1 MLEFGY
7 ITPMIKRFFV
17 SLLKSILNH
26 NVGALAAIIAFFG
39 FSSLLPVLALLMFV
53 AMLIVP
59 ETFVDT
65 FVRHV
70 LQSYVPVLPSGQS
83 FALNTVEHLVTFR
96 THLRI
101 ISMVGL
107 FWSSVGGF
115 LTLQRILDT
124 IYEVRKRRSFLKQ
137 YVFGFVML
145 GILLAILFASS
156 AVSAVA
162 PMVLTLFIPRGLSN
176 ALVLPVIHG
185 VAKATFA
192 LILFVTCFC
201 CYWILPS
208 RKLRVTSTL
217 VGALFSTVIIYVSRS
232 LFVIY
237 THHLGNYELMYGAM
251 TFVMLLTFWIYI
263 ACVIFLIGAEVAVS
277 FNSLLDEMGS
287 RQKRSRLSSQHASHH
302 VPSRPRAFGWPL
314 RKRQP

>member
-1 MLEFGY
+1 
-7 ITPMIKRFFV
+7 MIKRFFV
-17 SLLKSILNH
+17 SLLTSTLNH
-26 NVGALAAIIAFFG
+26 NIGALAAIIAFFG

-59 ETFVDT
+59 EAFVDT

-70 LQSYVPVLPSGQS
+70 LQSYVPVLPTGRS

-101 ISMVGL
+101 ISLVGV

-145 GILLAILFASS
+145 GVLLAILFASS

-162 PMVLTLFIPRGLSN
+162 PMILTLFIPRGLSH

-192 LILFVTCFC
+192 VILFVTCFC
-201 CYWILPS
+201 CYWILPT
-208 RKLRVTSTL
+208 RRLRFTSTL
-217 VGALFSTVIIYVSRS
+217 VGSLFSTAIIYASRS

-237 THHLGNYELMYGAM
+237 THHLGNYQLMYGAM

-263 ACVIFLIGAEVAVS
+263 TCVIFLLGAEVAVA
-277 FNSLLDEMGS
+277 FDTLLDEMGTWHNQS
-287 RQKRSRLSSQHASHH
+287 KLTSGHARARQHAF
-302 VPSRPRAFGWPL
+302 AWPL
-314 RKRQP
+314 RKRQH